1 MPLSIQQVKTIQKS
15 ITTGQDRLPVMFNA
29 VSDPT
34 RCRIFRLLMVTHG
47 EDVKVSDI
55 AHIMGMTLP
64 AVSQQLKILEQS
76 GLVTREKM
84 GQTVYYRVKSADPL
98 VSAIVDIIREEQ
110 DK

>member
-1 MPLSIQQVKTIQKS
+1 MPLTTRQVKTIQKT
-15 ITTGQDRLPVMFNA
+15 IVTGQDRLPVIFNA

-64 AVSQQLKILEQS
+64 AISQQLKILEQS
-76 GLVTREKM
+76 GLISREKI
-84 GQTVYYRVKSADPL
+84 GQVVYYRVKTDDLL
-98 VSAIVDIIREEQ
+98 VNSIVKIIQEEQ
-110 DK
+110 ER